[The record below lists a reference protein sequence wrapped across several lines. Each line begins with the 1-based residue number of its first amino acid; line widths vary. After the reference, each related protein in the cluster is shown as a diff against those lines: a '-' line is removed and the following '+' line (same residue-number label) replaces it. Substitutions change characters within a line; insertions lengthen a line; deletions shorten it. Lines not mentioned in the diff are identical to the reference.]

1 MPVKKNNSLIL
12 ASLRIGRALAD
23 RDGITF
29 RVWGACMYPTV
40 RQGDVV
46 KIQSRAAGDV
56 SVGDI
61 AVCRGEGFLFGH
73 RVVGKGRRDGRDYVI
88 TRPDRANEGSD
99 GPTFNEDLLGIVI
112 AIERRGKPVPL
123 RPARHPWLVRRYYAA
138 RLILTDTKQRLRLWL
153 VRILARVQD
162 MSPYGTIARCCFSL
176 LRPRISY
183 TVRVLLNR
191 TLGDAVYRP
200 FAPDDFDPSMEW
212 KGRIID
218 RWTLALHM
226 NDGRDPAAWTTFA
239 RAAGDVWGIEESHVR
254 LRYRGMGLDDALQ
267 RQAAKI
273 IVRSYNDQHHRNPAV
288 FSLGQIEG

>member
-1 MPVKKNNSLIL
+1 MPVKKNNSLVL

-29 RVWGACMYPTV
+29 RVWGTCMYPTV
-40 RQGDVV
+40 RQGDIM

-73 RVVGKGRRDGRDYVI
+73 RVIDKGRRDGRDYII
-88 TRPDRANEGSD
+88 TRPDRAHEGSD
-99 GPTFNEDLLGIVI
+99 GPTLDEDLLGIVI

-123 RPARHPWLVRRYYAA
+123 WPARHPWLVRRYYAA
-138 RLILTDTKQRLRLWL
+138 RQVLADSKQRLRLWL
-153 VRILARVQD
+153 VRILVRVQD
-162 MSPYGTIARCCFSL
+162 LAPYGTIARCCFSL
-176 LRPRISY
+176 TRPRISY

-200 FAPDDFDPSMEW
+200 FAPDDFDPRMEW
-212 KGRIID
+212 KGRKVN
-218 RWTLALHM
+218 RWTIALHL
-226 NDGRDPAAWTTFA
+226 NGGRDPAAWTTFV
-239 RAAGDVWGIEESHVR
+239 RTAGDVWGTEESHVR
-254 LRYRGMGLDDALQ
+254 LRYRGMGLGDALQ

-273 IVRSYNDQHHRNPAV
+273 ILRSYNDRHH
-288 FSLGQIEG
+288 